1 MYSVEI
7 DNPKQI
13 EDYGIPTCII
23 SITENH
29 PLHNKNRKEDEFMK
43 EFNGVKWSIISNP
56 IEFNVIYDEG
66 LMNA

>member
-29 PLHNKNRKEDEFMK
+29 PLHNKNRKENEFMK
-43 EFNGVKWSIISNP
+43 ELNFKIHTFIFHKITGILL
-56 IEFNVIYDEG
+56 FR
-66 LMNA
+66 